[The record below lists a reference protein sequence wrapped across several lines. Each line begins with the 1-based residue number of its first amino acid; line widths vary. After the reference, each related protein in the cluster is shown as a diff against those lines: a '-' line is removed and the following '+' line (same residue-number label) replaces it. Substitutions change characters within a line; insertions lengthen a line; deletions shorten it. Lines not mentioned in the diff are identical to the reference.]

1 MLPYPTRI
9 SDRSWHLRMGAGF
22 FSAIC
27 VLFGLVGC
35 GPTPPIKIG
44 FIGGLSG
51 KFSDLG
57 TSNRNGALLA
67 VEAANDAGGIG
78 GRKLILIEQDDQ
90 QSNAHAL
97 MAMDALKKQA
107 VVAVI
112 GPSTSSIAVAITPM
126 ASENQLLLI
135 APTATTSKLSG
146 KNDYF
151 LRSVGDAAFYG
162 RATAQF
168 HFTKQGIRTVALALD
183 MANADY
189 TESWGEPYA
198 AEFVRLGG
206 KVTRMERFKSTDNPD
221 HEVIAK
227 NLLVGKPQLI
237 LTVASFVDCA
247 LIAQRA
253 KVLDPGVRMAGS
265 AWASTE
271 RLIELGGAAVEG
283 MLVEQYFDRFDPSP
297 KFQGFLQAYRKRFK
311 AEPGFGAVL
320 AFDAANMLVAGLQK
334 SQRPEELK
342 SGILGL
348 GSFDGVQGPV
358 LLDTTGDATR
368 AVHFGVVRNGAFARI
383 D

>member
-1 MLPYPTRI
+1 MFPNSTRN
-9 SDRSWHLRMGAGF
+9 SDLSRLLRLSTVF
-22 FSAIC
+22 FSTMS
-27 VLFGLVGC
+27 VLIGLVGC

-78 GRKLILIEQDDQ
+78 GKKLLLIEQDDQ
-90 QSNAHAL
+90 QNNAQAL

-107 VVAVI
+107 VVAVV
-112 GPSTSSIAVAITPM
+112 GPSTSSIAVAINPM

-146 KNDYF
+146 KDDYF

-168 HFTKQGIRTVALALD
+168 HFSKQGIRTVALALD

-221 HEVIAK
+221 HEAIAK
-227 NLLVGKPQLI
+227 NVLAGKPQLI
-237 LTVASFVDCA
+237 LTVASSVDCA

-253 KVLDPGVRMAGS
+253 KILDPGVRMAGS

-320 AFDAANMLVAGLQK
+320 AFDAANMLIAGLQK
-334 SQRPEELK
+334 SQRPDALK
-342 SGILGL
+342 SAILGL

-358 LLDTTGDATR
+358 LLDATGDATR
-368 AVHFGVVRNGAFARI
+368 AVHFGIVRNGAFASI
-383 D
+383 N

>member
-1 MLPYPTRI
+1 MFTSPTLSGCLER
-9 SDRSWHLRMGAGF
+9 HLRLGL
-22 FSAIC
+22 I
-27 VLFGLVGC
+27 LFGTTLLVTGLAGC

-67 VEAANDAGGIG
+67 IEETNGAGGIG
-78 GRKLILIEQDDQ
+78 GKKLLLIEQDDQ
-90 QSNAHAL
+90 QNNAQAL
-97 MAMDALKKQA
+97 LAMNELKKQA
-107 VVAVI
+107 VVAVV
-112 GPSTSSIAVAITPM
+112 GPSTSSIAVAITPL
-126 ASENQLLLI
+126 ADENHLLLI
-135 APTATTSKLSG
+135 APTATTSKLTG

-168 HFTKQGIRTVALALD
+168 HFSKQGIRTVALVLD

-221 HEVIAK
+221 HEALAK
-227 NLLVGKPQLI
+227 ILVAGKPQLI
-237 LTVASFVDCA
+237 LTVASSVDCA
-247 LIAQRA
+247 LIAQRT
-253 KVLDPGVRMAGS
+253 KILDPEVRMAGS

-297 KFQGFLQAYRKRFK
+297 KFQGFLKAYRNRFK

-320 AFDAANMLVAGLQK
+320 AFDAANMLIAGLQK
-334 SQRPEELK
+334 SQRPDELK
-342 SGILGL
+342 SAILGL

-358 LLDTTGDATR
+358 LLDATGDASR